1 MRQEINTLWSLIF
14 PMKTF
19 QQFIG
24 ESDDRLR
31 DKEGLGHGTGLTHKG
46 GEKIGAERKK
56 TAPEKRRVK
65 AIGGGKTAPA
75 KEYKARK
82 DIGTQRPKSE
92 REQQPQK
99 ERGSAALS
107 AKEAQKKAYRE
118 RKAREAGGKTQ
129 TASQLLTKKTTKA
142 GDPKYKAA
150 KASGLTRQERM
161 KLHRKGE
168 TELRRTFKKQ
178 ETDKYE
184 KETGQKATGKAK
196 TIAIA
201 RAKKRMSS

>member
-1 MRQEINTLWSLIF
+1 
-14 PMKTF
+14 MKTF

-107 AKEAQKKAYRE
+107 AKEAQRKAYKE

-129 TASQLLTKKTTKA
+129 TASQLLTKKTTKKT
-142 GDPKYKAA
+142 DPNYKPA
-150 KASGLTRQERM
+150 KASGKTRQERD
-161 KLHRKGE
+161 KIRRAGQK
-168 TELRRTFKKQ
+168 ELTKIFKKQ

-184 KETGQKATGKAK
+184 KETGQKATGQALTKAH
-196 TIAIA
+196 A
-201 RAKKRMSS
+201 RAHQRMGTRE